1 MIFRPSVM
9 RTAVSITLVVATCGL
24 TFAQTPVPKDLRDY
38 ANSVAKVQADLD
50 AGRIEEA
57 RQKLEATDDS
67 LRGFEY
73 EYLVAR
79 AEAAPAEGPAPD
91 LVQTIEAPKIGTRYG
106 VLNPADRHLAFIC
119 RDGTVRV
126 YDLANPEAPE
136 KLVTH
141 EGGGAIW
148 SGAFSLDGKT
158 FVAGYE
164 NGDVVVWDA
173 KAWEHRAAASLGKK
187 PVRELAVAPDGS
199 AFVAEGESTLELWS
213 LADVEPKKVADVG
226 ERFNFGEGLAFSPK
240 GDLVAT
246 GGMFDILLFDAKTG
260 KQTHSMRHAS
270 YTMGLG
276 FSPDG
281 ARIASAPRG
290 NINKFLAVFD
300 VAEGIELFNAG
311 PLPCFVHGGVFTS
324 DGKRIISTACGKVPF
339 LQLFDADTGQVVYSL
354 ARAATGSKPDVSRD
368 GRLLGWSEPRGYQ
381 FIDLTGKLGGEK

>member
-1 MIFRPSVM
+1 M
-9 RTAVSITLVVATCGL
+9 
-24 TFAQTPVPKDLRDY
+24 
-38 ANSVAKVQADLD
+38 
-50 AGRIEEA
+50 
-57 RQKLEATDDS
+57 
-67 LRGFEY
+67 
-73 EYLVAR
+73 
-79 AEAAPAEGPAPD
+79 
-91 LVQTIEAPKIGTRYG
+91 
-106 VLNPADRHLAFIC
+106 
-119 RDGTVRV
+119 RV
-126 YDLANPEAPE
+126 YDLAYPETPE

-148 SGAFSLDGKT
+148 SGAFSLDGQT

-173 KAWEHRAAASLGKK
+173 KSWEHRAAASLGKK

-199 AFVAEGESTLELWS
+199 TFVAEGESTLELWS
-213 LADVEPKKVADVG
+213 LAGLEPKKVADVG
-226 ERFNFGEGLAFSPK
+226 ERYNFGEGLAFSPK

-276 FSPDG
+276 FKPDG
-281 ARIASAPRG
+281 ARIASAPHG

-311 PLPCFVHGGVFTS
+311 PLACFVHGGVFTS
-324 DGKRIISTACGKVPF
+324 DGKRIVSTACGKVPF
-339 LQLFDADTGQVVYSL
+339 LQLFDADTGQLVYSL

-368 GRLLGWSEPRGYQ
+368 GKLLGWSEPRGYQ
-381 FIDLTGKLGGEK
+381 FIDLTAKLGGEK